1 MVRLAATILCL
12 VSLSPAFAQPV
23 PPPPPAADAPAE
35 GAQPPSDWP
44 WPPPDPKTWWEDKWP
59 AAGEAANPLGE
70 RRLGRRERLPIIDNG
85 YDPLLYRLWGLQ
97 PLQNQILRSGEMII
111 EVAIRPTNSAR
122 QTLIR
127 ATVRRDGKAFIQ
139 ARAGLGCCD
148 ADIARRV
155 GFDAETPPGAAV
167 SLLALREDPLWNA
180 PREVRVDYGSGAADA
195 LCVDGASYDLTLLVP
210 GQAKSI
216 RRACDPAAVGQAAD
230 ILETV
235 LGLALGHEPRIDVIF
250 PGGANFASA
259 RSAYQDLATEG
270 GQIKAAPNT
279 RPQPPAF
286 PAPPEEAEPEPQSTP
301 ELLPVPAPSAGH

>member
-1 MVRLAATILCL
+1 MVRLTATILCL
-12 VSLSPAFAQPV
+12 VSFSSAHAQPAPQ
-23 PPPPPAADAPAE
+23 PPAAPADQAQAAAPPPAL
-35 GAQPPSDWP
+35 DWP
-44 WPPPDPKTWWEDKWP
+44 WPPPDPKSWWDDKWP
-59 AAGEAANPLGE
+59 VADEAADPLAG
-70 RRLGRRERLPIIDNG
+70 RRLGRRERLPVIDNG
-85 YDPLLYRLWGLQ
+85 YDPLLYRLWGFQ
-97 PLQNQILRSGEMII
+97 PLQNQILRSGEMIL

-148 ADIARRV
+148 PGIARRV
-155 GFDAETPPGAAV
+155 GFDAEAPPGSAEK
-167 SLLALREDPLWNA
+167 LLALREDPLWNA

-210 GQAKSI
+210 GQARSV
-216 RRACDPAAVGQAAD
+216 RRSCDPAEVGQAAD
-230 ILETV
+230 VLETV

-259 RSAYQDLATEG
+259 RSAYQSLAADG
-270 GQIKAAPNT
+270 GQIKAAPNS

-286 PAPPEEAEPEPQSTP
+286 PAPPVEAEPEAEP
-301 ELLPVPAPSAGH
+301 LPVPAPSAGY